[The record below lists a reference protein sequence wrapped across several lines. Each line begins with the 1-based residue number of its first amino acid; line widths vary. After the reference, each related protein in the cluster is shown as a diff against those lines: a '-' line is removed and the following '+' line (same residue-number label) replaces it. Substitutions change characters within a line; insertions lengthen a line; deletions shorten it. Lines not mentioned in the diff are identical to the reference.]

1 MPTYRATVEVK
12 FVIEAEDADHAKISA
27 YGFMRQRLPR
37 SGRAA
42 YYEGSLIEVESIGG
56 IDERRSQK
64 RGG

>member
-12 FVIEAEDADHAKISA
+12 FVIEAEDADDAKIFA

-37 SGRAA
+37 NGRAV

-56 IDERRSQK
+56 IDERPPRK